1 MKVQKQI
8 FLALLLLSSVFT
20 FSQIGIGTKNVNN
33 ATILDMASTSKGLLT
48 PRMTTAQRNAI
59 SSPATGLL
67 IYNLDEA
74 TFNTFNGTIWKDF
87 TTGYQSIT
95 KVDDAITSSLT
106 DEVSSGMILYPPAG
120 TYRVNFNSQFKNNP
134 ITTTTATVIPGEITF
149 MTGDCFAKL
158 TSVIAALD
166 AIPVT
171 NSTHPAIIGNGETI
185 LPGKYFVPAAIAL
198 AGSLTLDAGGNPDA
212 LFIIQAEGA
221 INSSVFTTM
230 TLTGGAKACNVFWL
244 ALGGVGIGADCIVKG
259 NFIARTA
266 AVAVGFRC
274 EVEGRLLSGGGAI
287 AFGPGTASVPSGVSA
302 IDLGIIAPFIIYT
315 HAGGLGNVIDG
326 ANTTSI
332 YNGLILSDAGAAT
345 GFSTATINTP
355 PNAVL
360 PEVSS
365 SVTYGSG
372 PTTTTY
378 SYSTA
383 ENNLISI
390 ATFSIYQNGV
400 LVPNSTQTL
409 TGSATKSDVQLVG
422 IATVAAGQPIEIRWK
437 KVDADLLMKN
447 RILTLVKVR

>member
-1 MKVQKQI
+1 MKVQKKI
-8 FLALLLLSSVFT
+8 LIAILLLSSLIT
-20 FSQIGIGTKNVNN
+20 FSQIGIGTQNMNTN
-33 ATILDMASTSKGLLT
+33 SILDLKSTTKGLLT
-48 PRMTTAQRNAI
+48 PRMTTDQRNAI
-59 SSPATGLL
+59 GSPATGLL

-74 TFNTFNGTIWKDF
+74 TFNTFNGSSWSDL

-95 KVDDAITSSLT
+95 KVDDAVTTSLV
-106 DEVSSGMILYPPAG
+106 DEVALSMLLTPSAG
-120 TYRVNFNSQFKNNP
+120 TYRVSFNSQFKNNP
-134 ITTTTATVIPGEITF
+134 ITTKTTTIIPGEITF
-149 MTGDCFAKL
+149 NTTDCFTKL

-166 AIPVT
+166 AKPVT

-198 AGSLTLDAGGNPDA
+198 AGNLTLDAKGNADA

-221 INSSVFTTM
+221 INSSVNTKMF
-230 TLTGGAKACNVFWL
+230 LTGGAKACNIFWL

-287 AFGPGTASVPSGVSA
+287 AFGPGTASVPSGVSV

-345 GFSTATINTP
+345 GFATGTLNTP
-355 PNAVL
+355 PNSVIPAGAL
-360 PEVSS
+360 N
-365 SVTYGSG
+365 VTYGSG
-372 PTTTTY
+372 PSTSIDNYT
-378 SYSTA
+378 TA
-383 ENNLISI
+383 ENSMIST
-390 ATFSIYQNGV
+390 ATFSIYQNGN
-400 LVPNSTQTL
+400 LIPSSTRTL
-409 TGSATKSDVQLVG
+409 MGSANKSDIQLTG
-422 IATVAAGQPIEIRWK
+422 IATVEKGQSIEIRWK
-437 KVDADLLMKN
+437 KVNADLLMSN
-447 RILTLVKVR
+447 RIFTIVKVK

>member
-1 MKVQKQI
+1 MKAQKHFFI
-8 FLALLLLSSVFT
+8 PLLLLSSVLT
-20 FSQIGIGTKNVNN
+20 FSQIGIGTKNINS
-33 ATILDMASTSKGLLT
+33 TSILDLSSTSKGVLI
-48 PRMTTAQRNAI
+48 PRMTTNQRNAI
-59 SSPATGLL
+59 GSPAAGLL
-67 IYNLDEA
+67 IYKLDEA
-74 TFNTFNGTIWKDF
+74 TFNTYNGTIWKDF

-95 KVDDAITSSLT
+95 KVDDAITTSLT

-134 ITTTTATVIPGEITF
+134 ITTTTATVIPGAITVT
-149 MTGDCFAKL
+149 TGDCFAKL

-166 AIPVT
+166 AKPVT

-198 AGSLTLDAGGNPDA
+198 AGNLTLDAGGNPDA
-212 LFIIQAEGA
+212 LFIFQAEGA
-221 INSSVFTTM
+221 IDSSVFTTM
-230 TLTGGAKACNVFWL
+230 TLTGGAKATNVYWL
-244 ALGGVGIGADCIVKG
+244 ALGAVGIGADCIVKG

-266 AVAVGFRC
+266 AIAVGFRC
-274 EVEGRLLSGGGAI
+274 NVEGRLLSGGGAI
-287 AFGPGTASVPSGVSA
+287 AFGPGTASIPAGVSA
-302 IDLGIIAPFIIYT
+302 IDLGIMAPFIIYT

-332 YNGLILSDAGAAT
+332 YTGLILSDAGAAT
-345 GFSTATINTP
+345 GFETATMSNP
-355 PNAVL
+355 VL

-390 ATFSIYQNGV
+390 ATFSIYQNGN
-400 LVPNSTQTL
+400 LIPSSTRTL
-409 TGSATKSDVQLVG
+409 MGSANKSDIQLTG
-422 IATVAAGQPIEIRWK
+422 IATIEKGQSIEIRWK
-437 KVDADLLMKN
+437 KVDADLLMNN

>member
-1 MKVQKQI
+1 MMKIQKQI
-8 FLALLLLSSVFT
+8 FLTLLLSSYLLT
-20 FSQIGIGTKNVNN
+20 FSQVGIGTKNINS
-33 ATILDMASTSKGLLT
+33 ASVLELTSTTKGVLT

-74 TFNTFNGTIWKDF
+74 TFNTYNGTSWTDF
-87 TTGYQSIT
+87 TTGYQSTT
-95 KVDDAITSSLT
+95 KVDDVITSSLT

-134 ITTTTATVIPGEITF
+134 ITTTIATVIPGEITF
-149 MTGDCFAKL
+149 NTSDCFAKL

-166 AIPVT
+166 AKPVT

-185 LPGKYFVPAAIAL
+185 LPGKYFVPEAIAL

-212 LFIIQAEGA
+212 LFIFKAEGA

-230 TLTGGAKACNVFWL
+230 TLTGGAKACNVYWL
-244 ALGGVGIGADCIVKG
+244 ALGAVGIGADCIVKG

-287 AFGPGTASVPSGVSA
+287 AFGPGTASVPVGISP

-326 ANTTSI
+326 SNTTSI
-332 YNGLILSDAGAAT
+332 YTGLILSDAGAPT
-345 GFSTATINTP
+345 GFETATP
-355 PNAVL
+355 PNSVIPAGT
-360 PEVSS
+360 SN
-365 SVTYGSG
+365 VTYGSG

-409 TGSATKSDVQLVG
+409 TGSSAKSDVQLVG

>member
-1 MKVQKQI
+1 MMKIQKQI
-8 FLALLLLSSVFT
+8 FLTLLLSSYLLT
-20 FSQIGIGTKNVNN
+20 FSQVGIGTK
-33 ATILDMASTSKGLLT
+33 TINSASVLELTSTKKGVLT

-67 IYNLDEA
+67 IYNLNEA
-74 TFNTFNGTIWKDF
+74 TFNTYNGTSWTDF
-87 TTGYQSIT
+87 TTGYQSTT

-120 TYRVNFNSQFKNNP
+120 TYRVNFNSEFKNNP
-134 ITTTTATVIPGEITF
+134 ITTTIATVIPGEITF
-149 MTGDCFAKL
+149 NTSDCFAKL

-166 AIPVT
+166 AKPVT

-198 AGSLTLDAGGNPDA
+198 AGNLTLDAGGNPDA

-221 INSSVFTTM
+221 IDSSVFTKM
-230 TLTGGAKACNVFWL
+230 YLTGGAKACNVFWL

-287 AFGPGTASVPSGVSA
+287 AFGPGTASIPSGVSA

-332 YNGLILSDAGAAT
+332 YTGLILSDAGAAT
-345 GFSTATINTP
+345 GFETATMSNP
-355 PNAVL
+355 VL
-360 PEVSS
+360 PELSS
-365 SVTYGSG
+365 TVTYGSG

-390 ATFSIYQNGV
+390 ATFSIYQNGI

-409 TGSATKSDVQLVG
+409 TGSSAKSDVQLVG